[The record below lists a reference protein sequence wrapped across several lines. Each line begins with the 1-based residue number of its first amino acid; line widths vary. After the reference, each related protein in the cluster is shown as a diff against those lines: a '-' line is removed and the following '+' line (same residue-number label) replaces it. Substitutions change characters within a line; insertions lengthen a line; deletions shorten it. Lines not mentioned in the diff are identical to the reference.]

1 MKVETTKTEFRE
13 LLSVLEKAA
22 AFINEKATR
31 SRDLD
36 LARRLIRANGLLA
49 KRNGSFQGESGDSH

>member
-1 MKVETTKTEFRE
+1 MEVKTTKTEFRE
-13 LLSVLEKAA
+13 LLSALEKAA

-36 LARRLIRANGLLA
+36 LARRLIRSKSLLA
-49 KRNGSFQGESGDSH
+49 KKNGRLQGESGDSH

>member
-22 AFINEKATR
+22 AFIKEKATR

-36 LARRLIRANGLLA
+36 LARRLIRAKGLLA
-49 KRNGSFQGESGDSH
+49 KRNGSLQGESGDSH

>member
-36 LARRLIRANGLLA
+36 LARRLIRAKGLLA
-49 KRNGSFQGESGDSH
+49 KRNGSLQRESGDSH

>member
-1 MKVETTKTEFRE
+1 MEVKTTKTEFIE

-36 LARRLIRANGLLA
+36 YARRLIRAKGLLV
-49 KRNGSFQGESGDSH
+49 KRNGSF